1 MGMADYSYH
10 SLANMGPQG
19 RWRRVLF
26 VAMIPMAFA
35 LIYYSYPHSYMP
47 SKFTSSQYGS
57 RATVCAPADMAIDIH
72 ILKMLHSTQT
82 TLRCLP

>member
-26 VAMIPMAFA
+26 IAMIPMAFA
-35 LIYYSYPHSYMP
+35 LIYYSYPHNYMP
-47 SKFTSSQYGS
+47 SKFSSSQYGFQATT
-57 RATVCAPADMAIDIH
+57 RAP
-72 ILKMLHSTQT
+72 S
-82 TLRCLP
+82 

>member
-10 SLANMGPQG
+10 SLANMGPPQG

-26 VAMIPMAFA
+26 IAMIPMAIA

-47 SKFTSSQYGS
+47 SKFATSQYGH
-57 RATVCAPADMAIDIH
+57 RLLAQVTG
-72 ILKMLHSTQT
+72 
-82 TLRCLP
+82 